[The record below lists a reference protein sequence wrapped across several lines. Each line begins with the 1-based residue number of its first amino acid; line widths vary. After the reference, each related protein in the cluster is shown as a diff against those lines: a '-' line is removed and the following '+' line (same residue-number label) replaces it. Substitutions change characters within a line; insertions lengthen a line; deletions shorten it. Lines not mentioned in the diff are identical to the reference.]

1 MNPAAER
8 LFEQAFRLPQIPHV
22 MQQVVNSLRNE
33 DVSISELAEL
43 VGTDQVMTAKVL
55 RLANSSYYGA
65 GRNVASIRGAVQR
78 LGLNIFRNLVIA
90 SSLVNTFP
98 RVEGFD
104 LPSFWRNSMLVAN
117 LAHIIGRDLDLDKA
131 MLFSAGLM
139 HGIGQLLIYLC
150 LPDAAHT
157 MGSACKSSRLEE
169 QRQIEQ
175 RLLQMDHFEVGMELA
190 RRWHFPES
198 IQFAIGHHD
207 APDDDNLPG
216 QVVHCAVKIAQGIQA
231 GSTLGDMLA
240 ELPANMAKRLRLDKD
255 WFEEEGE
262 VFDLL
267 LEESASLVSTG

>member
-1 MNPAAER
+1 MNPVAEK
-8 LFEQAFRLPQIPHV
+8 LFLQAFRLPQIPHV
-22 MQQVVNSLRNE
+22 MQQVVNSLRDE

-43 VGTDQVMTAKVL
+43 VGTDQVMAAKVL
-55 RLANSSYYGA
+55 RFANSSYYGA
-65 GRNVASIRGAVQR
+65 GRNVASIQGAIQR
-78 LGLNIFRNLVIA
+78 LGLNIFRNVVIA
-90 SSLVNTFP
+90 SSLVSTFP

-104 LPSFWRNSMLVAN
+104 LPAFWRNSMVVAN
-117 LAHIIGRDLDLDKA
+117 LAHLIGRDLEVDRA

-150 LPDAAHT
+150 IPESVRTLGDACRN
-157 MGSACKSSRLEE
+157 SLLEQQRILE
-169 QRQIEQ
+169 QQQ
-175 RLLQMDHFEVGMELA
+175 LQMDHFEVGMELA

-198 IQFAIGHHD
+198 IQSAIGAYD

-231 GSTLGDMLA
+231 GSTLGDMLSA
-240 ELPANMAKRLRLDKD
+240 LPADMAKRLRLNKD

-267 LEESASLVSTG
+267 LEESASLVSSA